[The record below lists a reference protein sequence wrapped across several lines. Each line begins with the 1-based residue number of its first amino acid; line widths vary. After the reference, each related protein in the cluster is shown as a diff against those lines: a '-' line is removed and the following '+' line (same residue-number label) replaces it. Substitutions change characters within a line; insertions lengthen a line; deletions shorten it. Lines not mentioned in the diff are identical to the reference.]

1 MIPCTPP
8 TAAVSAPTVERR
20 RCGYLKTV
28 LEDQAADNGPECRRG
43 QTFRRADMCQQL
55 RPPQHDDAFPEFRRD
70 GVGDVV
76 TLSDREIT
84 KPPFP
89 LLSLTDVAQPA
100 TGEDPVQDRP
110 GHWGAPAVRA
120 RQQVTHLMGE
130 GKPPVLPLSE
140 ARWIR
145 DQAMKGGEPARVCV
159 LKISHIRQFEG
170 MPVQANSPLPPTPS
184 V

>member
-1 MIPCTPP
+1 MIPCAPP
-8 TAAVSAPTVERR
+8 TTTVSAPAVEGRR
-20 RCGYLKTV
+20 RGYLKTV
-28 LEDQAADNGPECRRG
+28 LKDQAADNGPECRCGRP
-43 QTFRRADMCQQL
+43 FRRADMYKQR
-55 RPPQHDDAFPEFRRD
+55 RPAQHDDALPKFRRD

-76 TLSDREIT
+76 TLPDGEIT
-84 KPPFP
+84 ESPFP
-89 LLSLTDVAQPA
+89 FLRLTDVAQAA

-120 RQQVTHLMGE
+120 RQQVPHLMGE

-184 V
+184 A